1 MRVTPLTLLIPEKRA
16 VPYADDHGLLAST
29 AAWATADEA
38 PAVRLVSGAP
48 GAGKTRLAVELQA
61 QGVPCVWARPG
72 EEPPEHVD
80 GGVIV
85 VDDADAHDPVGLAE
99 ILARAATTRLL
110 VLARSFGLWWSS
122 AVSSDESGLL
132 ESAEHVTLVPAVLD
146 QQSVRVALAERLGV
160 PVPEGAASRPETPL
174 QALESALAEV
184 VGGELWQ
191 REQELWPEPEVPAPP
206 EVMLDA
212 LAVAVVLDGS
222 IYGDGELERAELLL
236 RVPGLVDADVEVRVA
251 LARWVADAYPEGRPE
266 SFMWRMAARRLE
278 QRPELAVR
286 LLRELSARRALRA
299 LIALARV
306 PGVRLG
312 ALIGAE
318 VAALQPVLL
327 NAALTG
333 AARVVDE
340 ALAELVGERIRQ
352 GAAPSDLLPPIEGLD
367 DDDKALVL
375 PLTMAAL
382 AEQDGPPAD
391 AAEARRSRAYRL
403 LELGQL
409 EEAATVLRE
418 AVALFRVTPGAR
430 AGLAGALNN
439 LYICLSGLGRLD
451 EAHAVITEEVEL
463 NRVLA
468 RNDPGRHDAALAASL
483 SNLSVSLTQRGRA
496 EEALELVREALTF
509 FRGSLEHGPDLAG
522 ALANEAHA
530 LSRLGR
536 DEEALAGLFQ
546 ALEIRR
552 RSGDPVKLLL
562 VLSNLTGTLRK
573 AGRVRQAAE
582 VAREIPPVVDG
593 LPPHV
598 ARINRP
604 LIAGALF
611 NAGTVLPEDGL
622 AVMAAGIAV
631 QRDLAHEDP
640 DRHGDLLAGMLRDLE
655 RASLAQQVEEHLQD
669 PAEVGHPPDV
679 NDDL

>member
-29 AAWATADEA
+29 AAWAVADEA
-38 PAVRLVSGAP
+38 APVRLVSGAA

-61 QGVPCVWARPG
+61 RGVPCVWARPG
-72 EEPPEHVD
+72 EEPPEHVA
-80 GGVIV
+80 GMVIV

-99 ILARAATTRLL
+99 VLAGAATTRVL

-122 AVSSDESGLL
+122 AVSGDESGLL
-132 ESAEHVTLVPAVLD
+132 EGAEHFTLVPAVLD
-146 QQSVRVALAERLGV
+146 QQAVRAALAGRLGV
-160 PVPEGAASRPETPL
+160 PAPAGAASRPGTPL

-184 VGGELWQ
+184 VGGEVWQ
-191 REQELWPEPEVPAPP
+191 REQELWPEPAVPVEP
-206 EVMLDA
+206 EVMRDA

-251 LARWVADAYPEGRPE
+251 LARWVADAYPEGWPE
-266 SFMWRMAARRLE
+266 SFMRRMAARRLE
-278 QRPELAVR
+278 RRPELAGR

-299 LIALARV
+299 LVALARV
-306 PGVRLG
+306 PDVRLR
-312 ALIGAE
+312 ALIEAD
-318 VAALQPVLL
+318 VAALQIVLL

-352 GAAPSDLLPPIEGLD
+352 GTAPSELLPPIEELD
-367 DDDKALVL
+367 DDAKALML

-382 AEQDGPPAD
+382 AEQGGPPAD
-391 AAEARRSRAYRL
+391 AAELRRSRGYRL
-403 LELGQL
+403 LELGQV
-409 EEAATVLRE
+409 EEAATVLGE
-418 AVALFRVTPGAR
+418 AVGLFRATPGAR

-439 LYICLSGLGRLD
+439 LYICLSRLGRLD
-451 EAHAVITEEVEL
+451 EAHAVIIEEVEL

-468 RNDPGRHDAALAASL
+468 RDDPGRHTAALAASL
-483 SNLSVSLTQRGRA
+483 SNLGVSLTHRGRA
-496 EEALELVREALTF
+496 EEALDVVREALTF

-522 ALANEAHA
+522 ALANEALA

-573 AGRVRQAAE
+573 AGRMRQAAE
-582 VAREIPPVVDG
+582 VAREIPPIVEG
-593 LPPHV
+593 LSPQE

-604 LIAGALF
+604 LVAGALF
-611 NAGTVLPEDGL
+611 TAGTVLPEDGL
-622 AVMAAGIAV
+622 AVMEAGIAV
-631 QRDLAHEDP
+631 QRDLAAEDP

-655 RASLAQQVEEHLQD
+655 RASLAQQVEEHLQN

-679 NDDL
+679 DDDL

>member
-48 GAGKTRLAVELQA
+48 GAGKTRLAVELEA
-61 QGVPCVWARPG
+61 RGVPCVWARPG

-85 VDDADAHDPVGLAE
+85 VDDADAHDPVGLTG
-99 ILARAATTRLL
+99 ILARAATTRVL

-122 AVSSDESGLL
+122 AVSRDESGLL
-132 ESAEHVTLVPAVLD
+132 EGAEHVTLVPAVLD
-146 QQSVRVALAERLGV
+146 QQAVRAALAERLGV
-160 PVPEGAASRPETPL
+160 PVPAGAASRPETPL
-174 QALESALAEV
+174 RALESALADV
-184 VGGELWQ
+184 VGGEVWQ

-222 IYGDGELERAELLL
+222 VYGDGELERAELLL

-251 LARWVADAYPEGRPE
+251 LARWVADVYPEGRPE
-266 SFMWRMAARRLE
+266 SFLRRMAAHRLE

-340 ALAELVGERIRQ
+340 ALAELVGERVRQ
-352 GAAPSDLLPPIEGLD
+352 GAAPSALLPPIEGLD

-403 LELGQL
+403 LELGHE
-409 EEAATVLRE
+409 EEAAAVLRE
-418 AVALFRVTPGAR
+418 AVALFRLTPGAR

-439 LYICLSGLGRLD
+439 LYICLSRLGRLD

-483 SNLSVSLTQRGRA
+483 SNLSVSLTHRGRA
-496 EEALELVREALTF
+496 EEALEAVREALTF

-522 ALANEAHA
+522 ALANEALA

-562 VLSNLTGTLRK
+562 ALSNLTATLRA

-582 VAREIPPVVDG
+582 VAREIQPVIDG

-598 ARINRP
+598 ARMNRP

-622 AVMAAGIAV
+622 AVMAAGVAV
-631 QRDLAHEDP
+631 QHDLADEDP
-640 DRHGDLLAGMLRDLE
+640 DQHGDLLAAMLRDLE
-655 RASLAQQVEEHLQD
+655 RASLAEQVEEHLQD

-679 NDDL
+679 DDDL

>member
-1 MRVTPLTLLIPEKRA
+1 MRVTPLTLLIPEQRA

-29 AAWATADEA
+29 AAWATDGEA
-38 PAVRLVSGAP
+38 GAVRLVSGVP
-48 GAGKTRLAVELQA
+48 GAGKTRLAAELQA
-61 QGVPCVWARPG
+61 RGVPCVWARPG
-72 EEPPEHVD
+72 EEPPEHAD
-80 GGVIV
+80 GMVIV

-99 ILARAATTRLL
+99 ILARAAATRVL

-122 AVSSDESGLL
+122 AVSGDESGLL
-132 ESAEHVTLVPAVLD
+132 EGAEHVTLVPAVLD
-146 QQSVRVALAERLGV
+146 QQSVRAALAERLGV
-160 PVPEGAASRPETPL
+160 PVPAGAVARSETPS

-184 VGGELWQ
+184 VGGEVWR
-191 REQELWPEPEVPAPP
+191 REQELWPEPGVPVPP
-206 EVMLDA
+206 EVLRDA

-251 LARWVADAYPEGRPE
+251 LARWVADAYPEGWPE

-278 QRPELAVR
+278 ERPELAVR

-299 LIALARV
+299 LVALARV
-306 PGVRLG
+306 PDVRLG
-312 ALIGAE
+312 AVIGAD
-318 VAALQPVLL
+318 VAALQIVLL
-327 NAALTG
+327 NAASTG
-333 AARVVDE
+333 AARVVDA

-352 GAAPSDLLPPIEGLD
+352 GTAPSELLPPIEELD
-367 DDDKALVL
+367 DDDKALML

-382 AEQDGPPAD
+382 AEQGGPPAD
-391 AAEARRSRAYRL
+391 AAELRRSRAYRL
-403 LELGQL
+403 LELGQV
-409 EEAATVLRE
+409 EEAATVMGE
-418 AVALFRVTPGAR
+418 AVALFRATPGAR
-430 AGLAGALNN
+430 TGLALALNN
-439 LYICLSGLGRLD
+439 LYICLSRLGRVD

-522 ALANEAHA
+522 ALANEALA
-530 LSRLGR
+530 LSGLGR

-562 VLSNLTGTLRK
+562 VLSNLTSTLRK

-582 VAREIPPVVDG
+582 VAREIPPVVGG

-622 AVMAAGIAV
+622 AVMEAGIAV
-631 QRDLAHEDP
+631 QRDLAAEDP
-640 DRHGDLLAGMLRDLE
+640 DRHGELLAGMLRDLE
-655 RASLAQQVEEHLQD
+655 RASLAQQVEEHPQN

-679 NDDL
+679 DDDL